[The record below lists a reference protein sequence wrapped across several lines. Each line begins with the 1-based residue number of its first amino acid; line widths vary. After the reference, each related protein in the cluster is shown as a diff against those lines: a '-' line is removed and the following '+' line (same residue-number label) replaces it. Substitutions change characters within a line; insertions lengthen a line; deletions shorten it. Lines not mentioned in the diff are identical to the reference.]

1 MAVKI
6 GFVGCGGIANA
17 HMQNLA
23 RIENAEM
30 VAFTDL
36 VIEKAQQ
43 AADEYGGTAFE
54 DHRVMYESAEMDAV
68 YICLP
73 PFAHSD
79 QETLAAQAGLHM
91 LVEKPIALT
100 MEKAREVEAAIAEAG
115 VMSCSAYHWRT
126 HDTIQWAL
134 EELAGETIAMVLGW
148 WMGGFPGV
156 AWWRVQDESGGQIL
170 EQTTHIIDTA
180 RYIAGEVERVSAEMA
195 LRVMTDVEN
204 ISVPDVGTV
213 NLRFESGAI
222 GNISNSCIPPGWR
235 NGLCIVGEKKTVVF
249 DQNRFEV
256 RTPDGVEERSW
267 EWENSHYRESVI
279 FVDAIEQNDPSLILS
294 DYANGV
300 KSLAVSIA
308 ANVSAESGEPVLL
321 SDV

>member
-17 HMQNLA
+17 HMKNLA
-23 RIENAEM
+23 AIQSAEM
-30 VAFTDL
+30 VAFSDII
-36 VIEKAQQ
+36 IEKAEQ
-43 AADEYGGTAFE
+43 AAEEYGGDVFE
-54 DHRVMYESAEMDAV
+54 DHREMYESANMDAV
-68 YICLP
+68 YVCLP
-73 PFAHSD
+73 PFAHTD
-79 QETLAAQAGLHM
+79 QELLAAQAGLH
-91 LVEKPIALT
+91 LFVEKPIALT
-100 MEKAREVEAAIAEAG
+100 MEKAREVEAAIGDAG
-115 VMSCSAYHWRT
+115 VISCSAYHWRT

-134 EELAGETIAMVLGW
+134 DALADDTIAMVLGW

-156 AWWRVQDESGGQIL
+156 AWWRAQDQSGGQIL

-222 GNISNSCIPPGWR
+222 GNVTNSCIPPGWR
-235 NGLCIVGEKKTVVF
+235 NGLCIIGEKKTVVF
-249 DQNRFEV
+249 DQARFEL
-256 RTPDGVEERSW
+256 RTADGVEEKTW
-267 EWENSHYRESVI
+267 ECEDAHYRESAL
-279 FVDAIEQNDPSLILS
+279 FVDAIEQNDQSLILS
-294 DYANGV
+294 DYSNGV

-308 ANVSAESGEPVLL
+308 ANMSAESGEPVLL